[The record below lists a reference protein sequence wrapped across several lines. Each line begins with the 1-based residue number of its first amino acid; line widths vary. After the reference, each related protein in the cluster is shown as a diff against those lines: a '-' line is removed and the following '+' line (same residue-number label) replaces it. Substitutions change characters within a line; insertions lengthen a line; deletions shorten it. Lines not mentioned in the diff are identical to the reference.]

1 MQSQEKRTFT
11 ESMNLLI
18 QVIELAQK
26 RGAYSLQESSVV
38 FQTIQNV
45 NNNPDVQA
53 LLLKDKEAAEKKTEK
68 VEEI

>member
-1 MQSQEKRTFT
+1 MQQPSTFT

-26 RGAYSLQESSVV
+26 RGAYSLQESSIV

-45 NNNPDVQA
+45 NSNPDVQA
-53 LLLKDKEAAEKKTEK
+53 LLVKDKQAEPKTEEK
-68 VEEI
+68 VEEM